1 MVMKVF
7 YLKPDSSYSLE
18 PSVCAIGYF
27 DGVHLGHQQLLK
39 RVEKIAQAK
48 NMKKALMTFSCHPK
62 EILGKKDFKYLM
74 SLQSKIA
81 ILEKRGFDYF
91 FIIEF
96 NQDVSQ
102 YSPTSFLECYLYK
115 NNIEH
120 LVCGFDFH
128 FGKNGQGDTRFLK
141 NIQKENF
148 SVDIIEEYDVDG
160 VKVSSSFIRNK
171 LEEGQL
177 EQANQLLSRPYR
189 ISGKV
194 IYGLQNGRKIGFP
207 TANVDAGHYVILKKG
222 VYGVYFYHDG
232 KCYLG
237 MANVGLNPTVGEIT
251 KISLEVNVF
260 DFDEDIYGEEVD
272 VDFMFR
278 VRDERKFASL
288 DDLKQQLK
296 RDERFIRHYFD

>member
-1 MVMKVF
+1 
-7 YLKPDSSYSLE
+7 
-18 PSVCAIGYF
+18 
-27 DGVHLGHQQLLK
+27 
-39 RVEKIAQAK
+39 
-48 NMKKALMTFSCHPK
+48 
-62 EILGKKDFKYLM
+62 M
-74 SLQSKIA
+74 SLQSKID

-96 NQDVSQ
+96 NQDISQ

>member
-1 MVMKVF
+1 MGDVHVLQENK
-7 YLKPDSSYSLE
+7 S
-18 PSVCAIGYF
+18 F
-27 DGVHLGHQQLLK
+27 DVT
-39 RVEKIAQAK
+39 V
-48 NMKKALMTFSCHPK
+48 
-62 EILGKKDFKYLM
+62 
-74 SLQSKIA
+74 
-81 ILEKRGFDYF
+81 
-91 FIIEF
+91 
-96 NQDVSQ
+96 
-102 YSPTSFLECYLYK
+102 
-115 NNIEH
+115 
-120 LVCGFDFH
+120 
-128 FGKNGQGDTRFLK
+128 
-141 NIQKENF
+141 
-148 SVDIIEEYDVDG
+148 IEEYSEDAL
-160 VKVSSSFIRNK
+160 KVSSSYIKK
-171 LEEGQL
+171 LLNEGII
-177 EQANQLLSRPYR
+177 EKANHLLTRFYR
-189 ISGKV
+189 VSGQV

-207 TANVDAGHYVILKKG
+207 TANIDYGHYVVLKKG

>member
-1 MVMKVF
+1 MFVVLIFILAKMVKGIRIF
-7 YLKPDSSYSLE
+7 
-18 PSVCAIGYF
+18 
-27 DGVHLGHQQLLK
+27 
-39 RVEKIAQAK
+39 
-48 NMKKALMTFSCHPK
+48 KKYT
-62 EILGKKDFKYLM
+62 
-74 SLQSKIA
+74 
-81 ILEKRGFDYF
+81 
-91 FIIEF
+91 
-96 NQDVSQ
+96 
-102 YSPTSFLECYLYK
+102 
-115 NNIEH
+115 
-120 LVCGFDFH
+120 
-128 FGKNGQGDTRFLK
+128 
-141 NIQKENF
+141 KENF
-148 SVDIIEEYDVDG
+148 SVDIIEEYDVDR

-232 KCYLG
+232 KRYLG

>member
-1 MVMKVF
+1 
-7 YLKPDSSYSLE
+7 
-18 PSVCAIGYF
+18 
-27 DGVHLGHQQLLK
+27 
-39 RVEKIAQAK
+39 
-48 NMKKALMTFSCHPK
+48 
-62 EILGKKDFKYLM
+62 M

-96 NQDVSQ
+96 NQDISQ

-207 TANVDAGHYVILKKG
+207 TANVDAGHYVILKK
-222 VYGVYFYHDG
+222 VF
-232 KCYLG
+232 
-237 MANVGLNPTVGEIT
+237 MAFIF
-251 KISLEVNVF
+251 IMMVNVIL
-260 DFDEDIYGEEVD
+260 EWQ
-272 VDFMFR
+272 MW
-278 VRDERKFASL
+278 A
-288 DDLKQQLK
+288 
-296 RDERFIRHYFD
+296 

>member
-1 MVMKVF
+1 MWF
-7 YLKPDSSYSLE
+7 W
-18 PSVCAIGYF
+18 
-27 DGVHLGHQQLLK
+27 
-39 RVEKIAQAK
+39 
-48 NMKKALMTFSCHPK
+48 FS
-62 EILGKKDFKYLM
+62 FW
-74 SLQSKIA
+74 Q
-81 ILEKRGFDYF
+81 
-91 FIIEF
+91 
-96 NQDVSQ
+96 
-102 YSPTSFLECYLYK
+102 
-115 NNIEH
+115 
-120 LVCGFDFH
+120 
-128 FGKNGQGDTRFLK
+128 NGQGDTHFLK

-148 SVDIIEEYDVDG
+148 SVDIIAEYDIDG

-177 EQANQLLSRPYR
+177 EQANRLLSRPYR

-232 KCYLG
+232 KRYLG

-278 VRDERKFASL
+278 VVMKKICFFRWFKTTIKERWKV
-288 DDLKQQLK
+288 
-296 RDERFIRHYFD
+296 Y